1 MLTFIYNLLIL
12 LASFTTYEREFMQQN
27 IMNDVISSTSSYE
40 LMSKEIY
47 EVIIIMLTV
56 KLRLCFYDQMLRVV

>member
-1 MLTFIYNLLIL
+1 
-12 LASFTTYEREFMQQN
+12 MQQN
-27 IMNDVISSTSSYE
+27 IMNDVISSTFSYE